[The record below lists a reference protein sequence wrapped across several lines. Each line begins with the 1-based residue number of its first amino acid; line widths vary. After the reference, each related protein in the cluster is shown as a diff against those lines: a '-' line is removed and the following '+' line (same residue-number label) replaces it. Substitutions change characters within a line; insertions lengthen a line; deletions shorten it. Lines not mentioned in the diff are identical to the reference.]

1 MGNINEYMPTF
12 FSSIFANENR
22 WRVLGSSLNIIKLVK
37 MEEKIIEQLNR
48 IERNSLLAA
57 KNVLNMD
64 DAVLITGLSRS
75 YLYSLTSKA
84 EIPHYKQANKVY
96 FDRAELEAWLKENR
110 IATSSEIET
119 AANAYMVSTTGT
131 NGHRKGGRK

>member
-1 MGNINEYMPTF
+1 MP
-12 FSSIFANENR
+12 IFASENR
-22 WRVLGSSLNIIKLVK
+22 WRVPGSSLNIIKLVK
-37 MEEKIIEQLNR
+37 MEKAIIDQLNR

-64 DAVLITGLSRS
+64 DAVLITGVSKS
-75 YLYSLTSKA
+75 FLYSLTSKA
-84 EIPHYKQANKVY
+84 LIPHYKQANKVY

-110 IATSSEIET
+110 IATNSEIEQ
-119 AANAYMVSTTGT
+119 AANSYMVGTTGS

>member
-1 MGNINEYMPTF
+1 MPTF
-12 FSSIFANENR
+12 FCSIFASENR
-22 WRVLGSSLNIIKLVK
+22 WRVPGSSLNIIKLVK

>member
-1 MGNINEYMPTF
+1 MP
-12 FSSIFANENR
+12 
-22 WRVLGSSLNIIKLVK
+22 GSSLNIIKLVK
-37 MEEKIIEQLNR
+37 MEKAIIDQLNR

-64 DAVLITGLSRS
+64 DAVLITGVSKS
-75 YLYSLTSKA
+75 FLYSLTSKA
-84 EIPHYKQANKVY
+84 LIPHYKQANKVY

-110 IATSSEIET
+110 IATNSEIEQ
-119 AANAYMVSTTGT
+119 AANSYMVGTTGS

>member
-1 MGNINEYMPTF
+1 MGFLF
-12 FSSIFANENR
+12 FTLSIFASENR
-22 WRVLGSSLNIIKLVK
+22 WRVPGSSLNIIKLVK

-96 FDRAELEAWLKENR
+96 FDRTELEAWLKENR

>member
-1 MGNINEYMPTF
+1 MVVFLLYIIPTF
-12 FSSIFANENR
+12 AIETR
-22 WRVLGSSLNIIKLVK
+22 WRVPGSSLNIIKLVK

>member
-1 MGNINEYMPTF
+1 MGFLF
-12 FSSIFANENR
+12 FTLSIFASENR
-22 WRVLGSSLNIIKLVK
+22 WRVPGSSLNIIKLVK

-110 IATSSEIET
+110 VATNSEIET

>member
-1 MGNINEYMPTF
+1 MPTF
-12 FSSIFANENR
+12 FVSIFASENR
-22 WRVLGSSLNIIKLVK
+22 WRVPGSSLNIIKLVK
-37 MEEKIIEQLNR
+37 MEKAIIDQLNR

-64 DAVLITGLSRS
+64 DAVLITGVSKS
-75 YLYSLTSKA
+75 FLYSLTSKA
-84 EIPHYKQANKVY
+84 LIPHYKQANKVY

-110 IATSSEIET
+110 IATNSEIEQ
-119 AANAYMVSTTGT
+119 AANSYMVGTTGS

>member
-1 MGNINEYMPTF
+1 MPTF

-22 WRVLGSSLNIIKLVK
+22 WRVPGSSLNIIKLVK

>member
-1 MGNINEYMPTF
+1 MP
-12 FSSIFANENR
+12 IFASENR
-22 WRVLGSSLNIIKLVK
+22 RRVPGSSLNIIKLVK
-37 MEEKIIEQLNR
+37 MEKAIIDQLNR

-64 DAVLITGLSRS
+64 DAVLITGVSKS
-75 YLYSLTSKA
+75 FLYSLTSKA
-84 EIPHYKQANKVY
+84 LIPHYKQANKVY

-110 IATSSEIET
+110 IATNSEIEQ
-119 AANAYMVSTTGT
+119 AANSYMVGTTGS

>member
-1 MGNINEYMPTF
+1 
-12 FSSIFANENR
+12 
-22 WRVLGSSLNIIKLVK
+22 

>member
-1 MGNINEYMPTF
+1 MVGFLF
-12 FSSIFANENR
+12 FTLSIFASENR
-22 WRVLGSSLNIIKLVK
+22 WRVPGSSLNIIKLVK

>member
-1 MGNINEYMPTF
+1 MPTF
-12 FSSIFANENR
+12 FVSIFASENR
-22 WRVLGSSLNIIKLVK
+22 WRVPGSSLNIIKLVK
-37 MEEKIIEQLNR
+37 MEKAIIDQLNR

-64 DAVLITGLSRS
+64 DAVLITGVSKS
-75 YLYSLTSKA
+75 FLYSLTSKA
-84 EIPHYKQANKVY
+84 LIPHYKQANKVY

-110 IATSSEIET
+110 IATNSEIEQ
-119 AANAYMVSTTGT
+119 AANSYLVGTTGS